1 MKYLIKGVS
10 LLILSFML
18 VESIQAQIFGHGAE
32 TNKPAFENS
41 MFQDLNYREIGPFRG
56 GRSVAVAGHDDQPYI
71 YYVGFTG
78 GEFTKPPMEEIL
90 GIMLLTVISK
100 QGQ

>member
-1 MKYLIKGVS
+1 MV
-10 LLILSFML
+10 
-18 VESIQAQIFGHGAE
+18 QRP
-32 TNKPAFENS
+32 NKPAFENS

-78 GEFTKPPMEEIL
+78 GGVYKTTDGGNTWDNVTDGLFQNR
-90 GIMLLTVISK
+90 VSRCYRCC
-100 QGQ
+100 

>member
-1 MKYLIKGVS
+1 
-10 LLILSFML
+10 
-18 VESIQAQIFGHGAE
+18 
-32 TNKPAFENS
+32 

-78 GEFTKPPMEEIL
+78 GGVYKTTDGGNTWDNVTDGYFKTGSVGAIDVADSDPNVLYL
-90 GIMLLTVISK
+90 GMGETDIRGKMRA
-100 QGQ
+100 GE